1 MQRSSQR
8 GGRPW
13 RGLSGELPMENERK
27 DREQRIE
34 SEIPNH
40 RHAGARWIEMFKMP
54 CVLEREHGD
63 KCDRRE
69 QIERKDF
76 AHAEKQND

>member
-1 MQRSSQR
+1 
-8 GGRPW
+8 
-13 RGLSGELPMENERK
+13 MENERK

-69 QIERKDF
+69 
-76 AHAEKQND
+76 